1 MSQLHRILVVLAA
14 LTLCL
19 SFAVPAEDDPETF
32 YDESESVPYE
42 STPLFSVMLQDSA
55 RDLQSVLISA
65 LLPRVNP
72 TARRDEVLAEQW
84 ARTPHPTYRSV
95 TILDHSLR
103 C

>member
-1 MSQLHRILVVLAA
+1 MRQLHRILVVLAT

-19 SFAVPAEDDPETF
+19 SFAVPVEDDPETF

-42 STPLFSVMLQDSA
+42 STPLFSAMQDSA
-55 RDLQSVLISA
+55 RELQSVLISA
-65 LLPRVNP
+65 LPPRVNP
-72 TARRDEVLAEQW
+72 TARRDEVLAEQS

>member
-1 MSQLHRILVVLAA
+1 MSKLHGILVVLAA
-14 LTLCL
+14 LVLSW
-19 SFAVPAEDDPETF
+19 SFAVPVEDDPETP
-32 YDESESVPYE
+32 YDESEALPYE

-55 RDLQSVLISA
+55 RELQSVLIST